1 MNKRKI
7 ITEQAFPLPANG
19 REMLY
24 EALLERLQ
32 NVSEQDETELRAEI
46 RRRCEIYKFGKLPV
60 SPLTKIL
67 RERLSK

>member
-1 MNKRKI
+1 MAGHVGKG
-7 ITEQAFPLPANG
+7 TEKK
-19 REMLY
+19 
-24 EALLERLQ
+24 ERAGLS

-46 RRRCEIYKFGKLPV
+46 RRRREIYKFGKLPV